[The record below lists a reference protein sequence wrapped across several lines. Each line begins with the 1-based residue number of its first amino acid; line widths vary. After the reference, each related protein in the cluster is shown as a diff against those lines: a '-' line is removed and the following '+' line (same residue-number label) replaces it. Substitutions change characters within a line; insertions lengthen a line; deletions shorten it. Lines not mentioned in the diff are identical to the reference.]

1 MSDLRVHPRAA
12 RLIATLG
19 LAPHPEG
26 GRFREIHR
34 STAFVR
40 PGDSR
45 GDRPALTVIYFM
57 LAAGEMSRW
66 HRVASDETWHFHEG
80 AALELLVA
88 DPAFAGVT
96 TGRLG
101 PLDED
106 TQPVRV
112 VPAGQ
117 WQAARCTGDYALVSC
132 TVAPGFEFAD
142 FSMLRDDA
150 DAAGL
155 IRRRQ
160 PDMAAFL

>member
-1 MSDLRVHPRAA
+1 MVGSDAFD
-12 RLIATLG
+12 LG
-19 LAPHPEG
+19 
-26 GRFREIHR
+26 EIHSR
-34 STAFVR
+34 KSVEIAPKFEAGLMAAVLAFGTA
-40 PGDSR
+40 
-45 GDRPALTVIYFM
+45 
-57 LAAGEMSRW
+57 RW
-66 HRVASDETWHFHEG
+66 QRFGH
-80 AALELLVA
+80 
-88 DPAFAGVT
+88 
-96 TGRLG
+96 RLG